1 MHALRNLGMGR
12 LLLLLF
18 LFGSEHDLFGW
29 QKNVPPNYQS
39 ACDFARLV
47 LDGFS
52 ETDVAIATAR

>member
-1 MHALRNLGMGR
+1 MGR